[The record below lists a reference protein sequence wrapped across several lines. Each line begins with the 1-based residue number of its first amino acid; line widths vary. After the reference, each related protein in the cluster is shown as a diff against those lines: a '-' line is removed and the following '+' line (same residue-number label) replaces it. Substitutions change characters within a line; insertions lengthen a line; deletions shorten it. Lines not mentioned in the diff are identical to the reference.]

1 MEDLGAVVESMK
13 NDVNQLKDHM
23 GQIFEALVALKNTRD
38 NSTTRNDEA
47 TSSNPAML
55 QIGALQTNTT
65 QGNNGWPPYGLPPNY
80 TPPYEN
86 GMVLQLL
93 TS

>member
-55 QIGALQTNTT
+55 
-65 QGNNGWPPYGLPPNY
+65 
-80 TPPYEN
+80 
-86 GMVLQLL
+86 
-93 TS
+93 